1 MILRL
6 TVGAVLVAGLLSL
19 NAVSTAQPKAA
30 PLSKADK
37 AKAKKALQ
45 ELQEYIGQWNVEGLQ
60 KAGGRTEAWKEK
72 IEWSWKFDKEDKDNA
87 WIVLKI
93 EKGKYFSG
101 GEIKYLPAKKKY
113 ELTLT
118 PAAGKSP
125 PQTLEGD
132 LIRGTITFLGT
143 DKATGDVTRIKINTA
158 AEGIRYLALIEK
170 QDKGK
175 GPFTEVYKQN
185 GTKEGESFAAGAKK
199 PECIVTG
206 GAATIAVSYM
216 GKTYYVC
223 CSGCRDEFNANP
235 AKIVA
240 EYEKKLKAGK

>member
-1 MILRL
+1 MISRL
-6 TVGAVLVAGLLSL
+6 AAGAVLIAGIVSIS
-19 NAVSTAQPKAA
+19 AVTAQP
-30 PLSKADK
+30 PTLSKTDK

-45 ELQEYIGQWNVEGLQ
+45 ELQEYIGQWNVEGVQ
-60 KAGGRTEAWKEK
+60 KAGARTESWKEK
-72 IEWSWKFDKEDKDNA
+72 IEWSWKFDKEDKDTA

-101 GEIKYLPAKKKY
+101 GEIKYSPSKKKY
-113 ELTLT
+113 EMTLI
-118 PAAGKSP
+118 PADGKSP

-132 LIRGTITFLGT
+132 LLRGTITFIGA

-158 AEGIRYLALIEK
+158 AEGIRYLALVEK

-175 GPFTEVYKQN
+175 GPFSEMYKQN

-235 AKIVA
+235 AKIIA
-240 EYEKKLKAGK
+240 EAAKKK